1 MTTVDAYI
9 GSVLAQLPRSTP
21 LREQIA
27 LELQG
32 LIGERVEKGQPL
44 AEVLA
49 NLGDPAALAESYL
62 LAVPLVSAPLERRVL
77 AKLVDAALVLGAVA
91 VPSVVT
97 GFLLAPESRGGLVVA
112 AMLAAGFGFLA
123 YTIGFEYVRGQTP
136 GKELLGIRVVRESGA
151 AIGLGQA
158 FVRQLP
164 ILLSIFFIDVFFAP
178 FTERKQRAFELLS
191 KTRVVRA

>member
-32 LIGERVEKGQPL
+32 LIGERVERGQPL

-62 LAVPLVSAPLERRVL
+62 LAVPLVSAPFERRVL
-77 AKLVDAALVLGAVA
+77 AKLVDVALVLFTVT
-91 VPSVVT
+91 VPSLVA
-97 GFLLAPESRGGLVVA
+97 GFLLSPESRGELVVA

-123 YTIGFEYVRGQTP
+123 YTIGFETARGQTP
-136 GKELLGIRVVRESGA
+136 GKSLVGIRVVRESGA

-158 FVRQLP
+158 IVRQLP
-164 ILLSIFFIDVFFAP
+164 IVLSIFLIDVLFAP

-191 KTRVVRA
+191 KTRVVCA